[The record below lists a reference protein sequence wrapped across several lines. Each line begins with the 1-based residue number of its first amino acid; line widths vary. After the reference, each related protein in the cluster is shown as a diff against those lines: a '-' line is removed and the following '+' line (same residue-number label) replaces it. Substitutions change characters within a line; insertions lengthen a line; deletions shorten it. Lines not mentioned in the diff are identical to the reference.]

1 MLRAILATIVALTG
15 VVLAGFPANAQSSYR
30 YPEKTAL
37 SAYDEAVF
45 FFAGRFHTDW
55 FRDSLTPWSAH
66 WDDSYIVGGG
76 YQKTLV
82 DWKDFRFGLEGGIA
96 GRFAPDGS
104 SAEVWGGVFGRY
116 DGWVFGNVR
125 FAPALTFGLSVA
137 TGTQGHEGNRMAQ
150 WGTYEP
156 LLVYLGPEFTFSL
169 VDQPQ
174 WEVFT
179 RMQHRSGAYGLI
191 ADLDASNAVTA
202 GFRYKF

>member
-1 MLRAILATIVALTG
+1 MLRAFLATIVALTG
-15 VVLAGFPANAQSSYR
+15 VVLAGAPAVAQSTYR

-55 FRDSLTPWSAH
+55 FKDSLTPWSVN
-66 WDDSYIVGGG
+66 WDGSYILGGG

-82 DWKDFRFGLEGGIA
+82 DWKDFRLGLEGGIA
-96 GRFAPDGS
+96 GRFAPDGA
-104 SAEVWGGVFGRY
+104 SAEVWGGVYGRY
-116 DGWVFGNVR
+116 DGWVFGNFR
-125 FAPALTFGLSVA
+125 FSPALTFGLSVT
-137 TGTQGHEGNRMAQ
+137 TGTQGYEGARMNQ
-150 WGTYEP
+150 WGSYEP
-156 LLVYLGPEFTFSL
+156 LLVYLGPEFIFSL
-169 VDQPQ
+169 ADQPQ

-179 RMQHRSGAYGLI
+179 RFQHRSGAYGLI

>member
-1 MLRAILATIVALTG
+1 MLRAFLATIVALTG
-15 VVLAGFPANAQSSYR
+15 VVLAAVPAGAQSTYR

-55 FRDSLTPWSAH
+55 FKDSLTPWSVN
-66 WDDSYIVGGG
+66 WDDTYIVGGG

-82 DWKDFRFGLEGGIA
+82 DWKDFRLGLEGGIA

-104 SAEVWGGVFGRY
+104 SAEVWAGVYGRY

-125 FAPALTFGLSVA
+125 FSPALTFGVSAA
-137 TGTQGHEGNRMAQ
+137 TGTQGHEGARMNQ
-150 WGTYEP
+150 WGQYEP
-156 LLVYLGPEFTFSL
+156 ILVYLGPELNFSL
-169 VDQPQ
+169 ADQPQ

-179 RMQHRSGAYGLI
+179 RFQHRSGAYGLI

>member
-1 MLRAILATIVALTG
+1 MRSFIVVFAVLILA
-15 VVLAGFPANAQSSYR
+15 AGPASAQSDYR
-30 YPEKTAL
+30 YRDKTAL

-45 FFAGRFHTDW
+45 FFGGRFHQNW
-55 FRDSLTPWSAH
+55 FKDSLTPWSVT
-66 WDDSYIVGGG
+66 WDDTYIVGAG
-76 YQKTLV
+76 YQRTLL
-82 DWKDFRFGLEGGIA
+82 DWKDFRFGGEIGIA

-104 SAEVWGGVFGRY
+104 SAEIWAGAFARY

-125 FAPALTFGLSVA
+125 FSPVFSIGLSYA
-137 TGTQGHEGNRMAQ
+137 TGTQGFEGQRIAAS
-150 WGTYEP
+150 GKDVP
-156 LLVYLGPEFTFSL
+156 VLVYLGPEFAFSL

-179 RMQHRSGAYGLI
+179 RFQHRSGAYGLI